1 MSATRTQHSK
11 KLTEKDYFL
20 NVDGNSLF
28 RLPKRVTEIQASKIL
43 ICVAQLD

>member
-1 MSATRTQHSK
+1 MSATRTQHPK
-11 KLTEKDYFL
+11 KLTEKDFL